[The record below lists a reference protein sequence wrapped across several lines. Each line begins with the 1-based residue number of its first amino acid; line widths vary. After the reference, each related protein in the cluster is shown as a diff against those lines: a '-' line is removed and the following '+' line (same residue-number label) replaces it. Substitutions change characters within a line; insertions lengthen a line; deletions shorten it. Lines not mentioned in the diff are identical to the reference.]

1 MIVSSGY
8 NIAAPEVEAA
18 LASHDAVTES
28 AVIGVPDIE
37 RGTVIKAF
45 VVLRRGR
52 QPCDALAHELQDHV
66 KSVIAPYKYPRLVEF
81 VADLPRT
88 PTGKIRHADL
98 HRSKGGPAS
107 KNRHSAHSQL
117 IKSETQR
124 VG

>member
-37 RGTVIKAF
+37 RGTVIKAI

-52 QPCDALAHELQDHV
+52 QPCDAQIGRAPCRGSVCQYVEILEVAVVIKKKTIKNLYVNTKHIRTYDID
-66 KSVIAPYKYPRLVEF
+66 KSTAF
-81 VADLPRT
+81 
-88 PTGKIRHADL
+88 
-98 HRSKGGPAS
+98 
-107 KNRHSAHSQL
+107 
-117 IKSETQR
+117 
-124 VG
+124 

>member
-37 RGTVIKAF
+37 RGTVFKAF

-52 QPCDALAHELQDHV
+52 PPCDALAHELQDHV

-88 PTGKIRHADL
+88 DR
-98 HRSKGGPAS
+98 
-107 KNRHSAHSQL
+107 
-117 IKSETQR
+117 KSTR
-124 VG
+124 LNSSH